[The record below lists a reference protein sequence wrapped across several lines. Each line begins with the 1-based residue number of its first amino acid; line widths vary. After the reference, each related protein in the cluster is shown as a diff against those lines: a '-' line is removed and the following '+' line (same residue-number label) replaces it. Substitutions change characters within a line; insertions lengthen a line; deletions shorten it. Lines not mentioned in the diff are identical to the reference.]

1 MNIETKE
8 LNDKPNAPVIGV
20 YDIKLKV
27 GDGIRFGFGFG
38 FGVFVWGLLLSVV
51 IFCAV
56 YFAATSFIETTM
68 DEMMGINPFSQSIVN
83 NQGLAEQMLKNT
95 DLNNIDLN
103 KIDPKQLEQ
112 YKKLL
117 SK

>member
-38 FGVFVWGLLLSVV
+38 L
-51 IFCAV
+51 IF
-56 YFAATSFIETTM
+56 
-68 DEMMGINPFSQSIVN
+68 
-83 NQGLAEQMLKNT
+83 
-95 DLNNIDLN
+95 
-103 KIDPKQLEQ
+103 
-112 YKKLL
+112 
-117 SK
+117 